1 MIVAFLAIAAPSS
14 WAAGRD
20 EPVRIKRVASD
31 DYVSLIVENRRAF
44 DVTVTLTIRAHN
56 VDVKRIEPETE
67 TYAGNSEAEAVRI
80 FPAEA
85 GKRWDYHYRFT
96 WVKGNLHAEHDAE
109 VLYRLPYES
118 GTSHRVTQGYHG
130 RLTHQGQEQY
140 AVDFAMREGTPVCAA
155 RDGVVVDL
163 KESSKSGGPRKSY
176 RKLSNYVSIAHAD
189 GTIGEYHHLQ
199 HNGVLVEIGQR
210 VTAGTV
216 IALSGNTGYST
227 RPHLHFGVYSPVDG
241 TQLQSHP
248 LAFATRRGT
257 VAEPVEG
264 KSYTAK

>member
-1 MIVAFLAIAAPSS
+1 LIVAILAIAAPSS

-85 GKRWDYHYRFT
+85 GKRWDYRYRFT
-96 WVKGNLHAEHDAE
+96 WAKGNLHAEHDAE